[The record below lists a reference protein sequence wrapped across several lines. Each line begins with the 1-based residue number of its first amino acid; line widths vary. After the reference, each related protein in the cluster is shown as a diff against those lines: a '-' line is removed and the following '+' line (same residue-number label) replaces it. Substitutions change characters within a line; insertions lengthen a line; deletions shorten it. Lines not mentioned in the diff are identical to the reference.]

1 MFFLQTAAL
10 SDSQANLPDLLIT
23 IGYVIGLYG
32 LIMWAVLIIW
42 VTRDIFSRTSS
53 IFGRLFSLGLTI
65 FFPFFSLP
73 VYLVLRP
80 NDTIQDRYERELGRE
95 AILAEMKTD
104 ISCADCLRPIQENWL
119 YCPHC
124 AKELKKLCT
133 SSDCK
138 ELLHFS
144 WSVCPTCGVSAEI
157 IS

>member
-1 MFFLQTAAL
+1 MFFLQTATL

-23 IGYVIGLYG
+23 IGYVVGAYVLV
-32 LIMWAVLIIW
+32 MWAVLVIW
-42 VTRDIFSRTSS
+42 VARDIFSRTSS
-53 IFGRLFSLGLTI
+53 IFGRLLSLGLAI
-65 FFPFFSLP
+65 FLPFFSLP

-104 ISCADCLRPIQENWL
+104 VSCVDCLRPIQENWRH
-119 YCPHC
+119 CPHC

-133 SSDCK
+133 SSDCDA
-138 ELLHFS
+138 LLNFS
-144 WSVCPTCGVSAEI
+144 WTVCPTCGVSAEI